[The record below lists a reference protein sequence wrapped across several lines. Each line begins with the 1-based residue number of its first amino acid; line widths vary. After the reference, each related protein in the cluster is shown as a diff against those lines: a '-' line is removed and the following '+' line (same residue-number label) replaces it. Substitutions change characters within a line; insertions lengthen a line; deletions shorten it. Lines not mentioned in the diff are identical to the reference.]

1 MVIIVIAGLVILG
14 PERLP
19 GAMSWLARTV
29 KQVRSYATGAQTQ
42 LRDELGPEF
51 EDLRKPLSE
60 LQQLRGMTPR
70 AAITKHLLDGDDSLF
85 TGEFNADDGG
95 AGTTRNGA
103 AAAGAGAGAGDG
115 APPSH
120 GVNGGAVN
128 GGAVNGGAVN
138 GGGTNGASGAAEVD
152 GAGRSAPRS
161 DTRGETPPAA
171 PGGPAAYD
179 VDAT

>member
-85 TGEFNADDGG
+85 TGEFNADDGS

-103 AAAGAGAGAGDG
+103 AAAGGGAGTGAGDG

-120 GVNGGAVN
+120 GVD
-128 GGAVNGGAVN
+128 GGAVN
-138 GGGTNGASGAAEVD
+138 GGGTDGMSGAAGVD
-152 GAGRSAPRS
+152 GAGRS
-161 DTRGETPPAA
+161 DTRGQTPPAA
-171 PGGPAAYD
+171 PGGSAAYD

>member
-42 LRDELGPEF
+42 LREELGPEF

-85 TGEFNADDGG
+85 TGEFNTEDDGARRPRNGAMGINGAAGADGG
-95 AGTTRNGA
+95 AGT
-103 AAAGAGAGAGDG
+103 GAGDG
-115 APPSH
+115 AAPSH
-120 GVNGGAVN
+120 GGHGGAVH
-128 GGAVNGGAVN
+128 
-138 GGGTNGASGAAEVD
+138 GGGID
-152 GAGRSAPRS
+152 GDGHSAPRTDS
-161 DTRGETPPAA
+161 RGPTPPTAR
-171 PGGPAAYD
+171 GGPAVFD